1 MWRALASVTWPN
13 NTWLQWG
20 TTNAAWLVTMQY
32 HCHTL
37 LQSKSLF
44 KVVLVA
50 HMAGKLI
57 GIISDLLVV
66 WCLNRLQVHGLNRTH
81 MSQQQLLRCVVHALI
96 LKLTQEPTCF
106 LTYLMMW
113 MDPTQHA
120 FTTLVSTHSKI
131 GLLPSKL
138 LLLLHHWYRSYCFC
152 SIQLLTF

>member
-1 MWRALASVTWPN
+1 MI
-13 NTWLQWG
+13 G
-20 TTNAAWLVTMQY
+20 HNAIPLSHFVAI
-32 HCHTL
+32 
-37 LQSKSLF
+37 
-44 KVVLVA
+44 KVIIQGGLGCA

-57 GIISDLLVV
+57 GIISDLPVV

-138 LLLLHHWYRSYCFC
+138 LLLLHH
-152 SIQLLTF
+152 